1 MFKSNLPPRK
11 HQVSSADPMTSK
23 PERKVFTVSEITGR
37 IKALL
42 ELEFSSVWVEGE
54 ISNFTRAASGHL
66 YFTIKDDTA
75 QLRCVCFRT
84 YARGIRFRPEDG
96 LKVVARGSLSI
107 YERRG
112 EYQLYVEVMEPV
124 GIGALQLAFEQLK
137 AKLQGEG
144 LFDTARKKPLPVYPH
159 TVGVVTSP
167 TGAAIQDILRIL
179 KRRNES
185 INVLIYPAKVQG
197 EGAAAEIVEGI
208 RYFNREQNVDVLIV
222 GRGGGSIEDLWA
234 FNEEVVARAIAAS
247 KIPVIS
253 AVGHEIDFTIADF
266 AADLRAP
273 TPSAAAE
280 IVSSA
285 KEEISKHLAR
295 LYGQIENSLTLLLNR
310 SRRRLLELTGSQG
323 FSVAH
328 GRLKEFRQLFDELA
342 FKLSLGMQAM
352 VRERANQLQL
362 LHNRVVFF
370 DLKRM
375 IRMGELRLEQR
386 EKQVESGFRTR
397 LATARNALMIFSG
410 KLESLSPLK
419 VLERGYAIV
428 KTGGGVIL
436 NDAKGIQIGTPL
448 FIQLWQGS
456 LRARVTGSG
465 NHPQVEAETQQ
476 GALKFEG

>member
-1 MFKSNLPPRK
+1 MTPKS
-11 HQVSSADPMTSK
+11 D
-23 PERKVFTVSEITGR
+23 RKVYTVSEITGR
-37 IKALL
+37 IKGLL
-42 ELEFSSVWVEGE
+42 EAEFASVWVEGE

-66 YFTIKDDTA
+66 YFTIKDDSA

-84 YARGIRFRPEDG
+84 FARGIRFRLEDG

-112 EYQLYVEVMEPV
+112 EYQLYVEVVEPV

-137 AKLQGEG
+137 AKLQAEG
-144 LFDTARKKPLPVYPH
+144 LFETARKKPLPMYPQ
-159 TVGVVTSP
+159 TIGVVTSP

-197 EGAAAEIVEGI
+197 EGAAQEIVQGI
-208 RYFNREQNVDVLIV
+208 QYFNREQDVDVLIV

-234 FNEEVVARAIAAS
+234 FNEEPVARAIAAS

-280 IVSSA
+280 IVASA
-285 KEEISKHLAR
+285 KDEISKHVMR
-295 LYGQIENSLTLLLNR
+295 LFGQMENSLTLLLNR
-310 SRRRLLELTGSQG
+310 SRRTLLELTGSRG
-323 FSVAH
+323 FSAAH
-328 GRLKEFRQLFDELA
+328 SRLKEFRQFFDELA
-342 FKLSLGMQAM
+342 FKLSLGMQAIM
-352 VRERANQLQL
+352 RERDGELQL

-370 DLKRM
+370 DLKKL
-375 IRMGELRLEQR
+375 IRMAVLKLDKLEK
-386 EKQVESGFRTR
+386 EVGAGFRAQ
-397 LATARNALMIFSG
+397 LATSRNSLMVLGG

-428 KTGGGVIL
+428 KTESGVIL
-436 NDAKGIQIGTPL
+436 NDPKGVAVGTPL
-448 FIQLWQGS
+448 FIQLWQGY
-456 LRARVTGSG
+456 LKARVTGSSAISRRETG
-465 NHPQVEAETQQ
+465 AEQ
-476 GALKFEG
+476 GALRFDE